1 MREIVKRPFTDD
13 KFYYEIAL
21 NSAEASNLPTADVI
35 TGSLALEV
43 DTKKIYAYD
52 ETAAEWI
59 EQLAL

>member
-21 NSAEASNLPTADVI
+21 NSTEASSLPTADVI

-52 ETAAEWI
+52 ETAAEWT